1 MNFSDRQELLELP
14 GRISDLTKNYERYL
28 AALEERLKNLRRYC
42 DHRFETG
49 SDARVFEEHV
59 TYCKICGLELWR
71 DTMEVHKDD

>member
-1 MNFSDRQELLELP
+1 MNFSERQELLELP
-14 GRISDLTKNYERYL
+14 GRISDLIKNHEEHL
-28 AALEERLKNLRRYC
+28 AALEERLKNLRRHC

-71 DTMEVHKDD
+71 DTMGVHKDD